1 MPELP
6 EVETIRSGLEPL
18 LIDRTIADVCI
29 RQAQLRYRI
38 PADLAASVSGQRIT
52 ALQRRAKYL
61 LLQVEEGTIL
71 IHLGMSGSLRYLRTE
86 QAPERHD
93 HLDFVLDTGI
103 LRYRDPRRFGLV
115 LWHPAT
121 APGHRLLDKLGPE
134 PLGDVFTPDYLAHRG
149 VGSKRAL
156 KNFIMDSHVVVG
168 VGNIYA
174 NEALFLARIHP
185 LRPAGTLSRPEW
197 ETLHRHIV
205 GVLQRAI
212 KAGGTTLQDFVD
224 GSGKPG
230 YFQQQLL
237 VYGRDKEPCPE
248 CGTILAKQM
257 IGQRSSWFCPACQS

>member
-18 LIDRTIADVCI
+18 LVHSTIVDVCI

-38 PADLAASVSGQRIT
+38 PADLAICVSGQRIT

-61 LLQVEEGTIL
+61 QLQVEKGTIL
-71 IHLGMSGSLRYLRTE
+71 IHLGMTGSLRYLSTT

-93 HLDFVLDTGI
+93 HLDFILDKGI

-115 LWHPAT
+115 LWHSTTEPE
-121 APGHRLLDKLGPE
+121 HRLLGKLGPE
-134 PLGDVFTPDYLAHRG
+134 PLGDTFTPDYLARRSE
-149 VGSKRAL
+149 GSKRAL
-156 KNFIMDSHVVVG
+156 KSFIMDSHVVVG

-174 NEALFLARIHP
+174 NEALFLARLHP
-185 LRPAGTLSRPEW
+185 LRPAGELSRAEW
-197 ETLHRHIV
+197 ETLHRRIIE
-205 GVLQRAI
+205 VLQKAI
-212 KAGGTTLQDFVD
+212 EAGGTTIQDFVD

-237 VYGRDKEPCPE
+237 VYGRDKEPCSE
-248 CGTILAKQM
+248 CGTTLQKKV